1 MFTPEIDTLPLATDS
16 HGVIRMGGTRVT
28 LETVIAVF
36 NNGASAEEI
45 AHRYSALSLADVY
58 SVIGYYLR
66 HQTDVDTYVSQ
77 RESTRQ
83 QARQTNEARLS
94 MNGMRER
101 LLARRREIT

>member
-1 MFTPEIDTLPLATDS
+1 MLTPELDALPLTTDR
-16 HGVIRMGGTRVT
+16 HGVIRVGGTRVP

-66 HQTDVDTYVSQ
+66 HRSEVDVYVSE
-77 RESTRQ
+77 RDHIRQ
-83 QARQTNEARLS
+83 QARQVNEAGLP
-94 MNGMRER
+94 MIGMRER
-101 LLARRREIT
+101 LLARRKESK